1 MAKAAKPKPASLLH
15 AGLSPKLSP
24 SFPENPASS
33 SKRKRLARTKIVER
47 MTDERWRT
55 VVNSIANGGTRP
67 DAAKL
72 AKISPQTIDAYLIS
86 NVSAYKQ
93 LRDATLAWNRREWPT
108 ELIEHIFDELA
119 LGNTL
124 KGAAEMHGVVGVRKM
139 SSLYRIVRKD
149 KAIREAYDEAREL
162 QAESFLDE
170 IIDIADDSSKDRLEN
185 GRINHEVVNRS
196 KLKIDTRRF
205 AMGAVVKKRFGDFK
219 HVEHE
224 GNLNLNHIATLT
236 GARKRLEKLRPLKVE
251 ASKSEPVLIENE
263 TGAIQL
269 ETG

>member
-1 MAKAAKPKPASLLH
+1 MAKAAKPEPLLH
-15 AGLSPKLSP
+15 TGPAPKLRP
-24 SFPENPASS
+24 AFPGNKASS
-33 SKRKRLARTKIVER
+33 SKRKRLARTQITER
-47 MTDERWRT
+47 MTDERWKA
-55 VVNSIANGGTRP
+55 VVNAIAHGSTRP
-67 DAAKL
+67 EAAKA

-93 LRDATLAWNRREWPT
+93 LRDAMLMWNRREWPT
-108 ELIEHIFDELA
+108 DLIERIFDDLA
-119 LGNTL
+119 MGNTL
-124 KGAAEMHGVVGVRKM
+124 KGAAAKHGVKGTHKM

-196 KLKIDTRRF
+196 KLKIETRRF

-224 GNLNLNHIATLT
+224 GNVSLNHVAMLT
-236 GARKRLEKLRPLKVE
+236 GARKRLEKVRPAQVE
-251 ASKSEPVLIENE
+251 ASKSAPVVIDNDTQTEV
-263 TGAIQL
+263 T
-269 ETG
+269 

>member
-1 MAKAAKPKPASLLH
+1 MAKASKP
-15 AGLSPKLSP
+15 SPKLQHAGP
-24 SFPENPASS
+24 APKLAPNFPGKKASS
-33 SKRKRLARTKIVER
+33 SKRKRLARTRGPVQV
-47 MTDERWRT
+47 MTEERWKH
-55 VVNSIANGGTRP
+55 VVTAIAHGKTRAE
-67 DAAKL
+67 AAVE

-93 LRDATLAWNRREWPT
+93 LRDAMLSFNRQEWPT
-108 ELIEHIFDELA
+108 DLIERIFDELA
-119 LGNTL
+119 MGNTL
-124 KGAAEMHGVVGVRKM
+124 RGAARKHGIEDIRRM

-170 IIDIADDSSKDRLEN
+170 IIEIADDSGQDRLEN

-224 GNLNLNHIATLT
+224 GNVQFNHVATLT
-236 GARKRLEKLRPLKVE
+236 GARKRLEKVRPEKV
-251 ASKSEPVLIENE
+251 AATKSEPVLIEND
-263 TGAIQL
+263 TGMEA
-269 ETG
+269 